1 MGVPGAS
8 PYWAPFAPFPIS
20 SDLAAYQRVKQDVAL
35 YRLTLGQQ
43 RQDDMIELLRRR
55 GVQADGDEMERLR
68 TTLTP

>member
-1 MGVPGAS
+1 
-8 PYWAPFAPFPIS
+8 
-20 SDLAAYQRVKQDVAL
+20 VKQDVAL